1 MKPAVIKVAAKA
13 TIDVFTAENAP
24 QAISHTTIGSKQAM
38 IGTSQATIGTERTT
52 TMIKRRLGDEEAML
66 IADDNMVGS
75 KRPLGDAPEAGRRKD
90 VKGYKPHCGVER
102 SVLAT

>member
-13 TIDVFTAENAP
+13 AIDVVTAENAP

-38 IGTSQATIGTERTT
+38 SGTSQTTIGSKQT
-52 TMIKRRLGDEEAML
+52 TMIKRRTGDEEAML

-90 VKGYKPHCGVER
+90 VTGYKPHCGVER